1 MTTACRCF
9 QHSTTFILEL
19 HCLEESSYM
28 GQIYPKV
35 LYVVEPTCTLSQLL
49 LNIWKHSEEKIQR
62 ERKKYF
68 PILFSNLFEGNT
80 PD

>member
-1 MTTACRCF
+1 
-9 QHSTTFILEL
+9 
-19 HCLEESSYM
+19 M
-28 GQIYPKV
+28 GQTYPKV
-35 LYVVEPTCTLSQLL
+35 LYVVEPTCTLYQLL